1 MKTVKI
7 DCEFNFSESDK
18 DETKER
24 LQKLNDIMNQVKKE
38 NPDARFF
45 VLDVGDLKTK
55 KKANK
60 NIDKVI
66 KIEDI
71 NEIDKI
77 EH

>member
-1 MKTVKI
+1 
-7 DCEFNFSESDK
+7 
-18 DETKER
+18 
-24 LQKLNDIMNQVKKE
+24 MNQVKKE